1 MAAPYT
7 EELVYATTED
17 DLLLAGV
24 MIRPARMPST
34 PASIVWIHGNAAA
47 FYDPPYVQIGR
58 ELAALGYTAVIG
70 NTRGHDIATSL
81 WNASNR
87 LPFGGGGGSGWE
99 RLEYAPRDLAAWVD
113 AIAAVQ
119 PGSVVLAGHSTGAQ
133 RVVLYQAERQD
144 ACVAGI
150 VLASPA
156 LRGFMPPGELE
167 AAQRLVA
174 EGRGQ
179 EVTPAQPY
187 APWYRQSAQTV
198 VNKAAV
204 QSHLLDADNGA
215 PTIAAI
221 RSPILAL
228 FGSSEHGS
236 EPTLAA
242 IQRQAKAAARVDT
255 RIIEGADHFYGG
267 HEPEVARVIAEW
279 IDAAHGAPR
288 P

>member
-1 MAAPYT
+1 MAGPYT
-7 EELVYATTED
+7 EELVYATTDD

-24 MIRPARMPST
+24 MMQPAGTPSKST
-34 PASIVWIHGNAAA
+34 SIVWIHGNAAA
-47 FYDPPYVQIGR
+47 FYDPPYVRFGR
-58 ELAALGYTAVIG
+58 EMAALGYPVVIG

-81 WNASNR
+81 WNAGSR

-99 RLEYAPRDLAAWVD
+99 RLEDAPRDLAAWVD
-113 AIAAVQ
+113 VAAAVQ

-144 ACVAGI
+144 ARVAGL

-167 AAQRLVA
+167 AAERLVA

-179 EVTPAQPY
+179 EVTPAQPF

-204 QSHLLDADNGA
+204 LSHLLDADNGE

-221 RSPILAL
+221 RSSILAF

-236 EPTLAA
+236 EATLAA
-242 IQRQAKAAARVDT
+242 IQRQAKGATRVDT
-255 RIIEGADHFYGG
+255 RTIEGADHFYGG

-279 IDAAHGAPR
+279 IDVSLS
-288 P
+288 

>member
-1 MAAPYT
+1 MAAAYT
-7 EELVYATTED
+7 EELVYAATED

-24 MIRPARMPST
+24 LIRPVAGMPSRPT
-34 PASIVWIHGNAAA
+34 SVMLIHGNAAA
-47 FYDPPYVQIGR
+47 FYDPPYVRIGR
-58 ELAALGYTAVIG
+58 ELAALGHAVIIG
-70 NTRGHDIATSL
+70 NTRGHDIAATL
-81 WNASNR
+81 WNASSR

-99 RLEYAPRDLAAWVD
+99 RLEDAPRDLAAWVD
-113 AIAAVQ
+113 LIAAAQ
-119 PGSVVLAGHSTGAQ
+119 PGRVVLAGHSTGAQ

-144 ACVAGI
+144 ARVAGL

-204 QSHLLDADNGA
+204 LSQLLDADDGE

-221 RSPILAL
+221 RSPVLAF

-242 IQRQAKAAARVDT
+242 IQRQPKGAAGIDT

-267 HEPEVARVIAEW
+267 HEPEVARVIAGW
-279 IDAAHGAPR
+279 IEAALTLP
-288 P
+288 